1 MEMLGSRPL
10 RLALQAPADEQT
22 GILVDA
28 IDPFRV
34 ITTEGF
40 DAERHRVR
48 LREDEP
54 RRCLGRSKQIAMRT
68 QHTQ

>member
-22 GILVDA
+22 GILIDA
-28 IDPFRV
+28 IDPFGV

-40 DAERHRVR
+40 DAEGHGVR
-48 LREDEP
+48 FREDEP
-54 RRCLGRSKQIAMRT
+54 RRGLRRSEQVTMRT